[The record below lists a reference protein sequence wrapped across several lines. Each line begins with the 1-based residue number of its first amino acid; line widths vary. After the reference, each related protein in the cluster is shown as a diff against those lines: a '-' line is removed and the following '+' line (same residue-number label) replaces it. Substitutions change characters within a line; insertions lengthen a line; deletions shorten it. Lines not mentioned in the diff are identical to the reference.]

1 MRTKYL
7 FLGVIFSFLGLV
19 SQAQVF
25 LMYGQGFETG
35 EQVNYTVTNNSYEF
49 STSLHAGGLQSLRL
63 KQTTTTDVSMVL
75 DTLDFTQNATL
86 RNVALEFDHIC
97 NIAANMG
104 YGAQICQIF
113 VKRANQSDDQ
123 AIQLSGAHYNKDEE
137 GYSTE
142 FDQTATF
149 NNYSY
154 DEWHNESLG
163 NALWKHERFDINS
176 LLPASVPINERKL
189 IFRFV
194 LKQRLMSGAV
204 PSNAGW
210 WIDNLRIRSSQSEI
224 KKPTINMTLYP
235 DGGAHPSSRG
245 ARIELDARTT
255 VPQGIDNDSVYLF
268 YTVGSNLTPIR
279 LPMHFDGNIV
289 RHDNYTYAHFSARIP
304 FEGYDTLMRF
314 YCVVKD
320 ASTNANEATFPA
332 AADAWVSYW
341 CVRGTEQLGNPAP
354 VGLTGPPNSNFG
366 YCPFPPYLDNRSEW
380 VYDSALL
387 ANAGYGPGAMTE
399 IKFTI
404 GANTQSSTRTNFQLR
419 MKNAPT
425 SHTVVTNGDPVKFTK
440 DYMDVVFDSTFSIG
454 EAAAGAIL
462 PLRFQDTFFYAG
474 KDIVFQ
480 VIYDGTGYVDPAQA
494 TIKMIPAPSS
504 KHTIFFYGLEAFMA
518 GSSNAYTYPDF
529 KTSTNDIGDRPSVV
543 PTQKSNQP
551 LVYDM
556 GISAL
561 VFPNRTTPV
570 VTQPT
575 HFDVQLKNFGVATVN
590 AVRINY
596 ALDDTVT
603 GHFDWTGSLAGG
615 ATTTVTIASGVT
627 LDAGFHTLR
636 AWTQDTLMAG
646 NNYYRDHEPYNN
658 SSKLNNPSD
667 TSFIACAGALSGV
680 RYIGGA
686 TPDYNTIEEFL
697 FSLSQ
702 CGLSDSLIVKLA
714 PGSYAPFTM
723 PVVNGLAGNNY
734 LVFQP
739 ISNGVILYAD
749 ANTGANEIVNLTNVQ
764 NVRFRDINFVRRGGA
779 LTNMVTLGA
788 TSQNCRFDRCEFVDS
803 LANPA
808 AAQRISA
815 MIYSGFAANLTVDG
829 CTFRGGNIGV
839 SLVGQSA
846 DARAQN
852 GTVTR
857 SFFENQ
863 YNNAV
868 NVSYMAGVS
877 IERNEMYDVTS
888 NASYVLLVY
897 SCSGNVR
904 VMANKLYTSHGA
916 GALGVSHI
924 YGTSSNHAFIANNM
938 IVCNDDG
945 QSNLLTTPMNI
956 IQGEWMDVVY
966 NSVKMT
972 AAQRINIATA
982 TMGNSVINSRFL
994 NNIVACF
1001 DESNYALNVVPFSLG
1016 SNDVGHN
1023 VYYSEAYTLNRI
1035 GGSSFHTLDQW
1046 SAASGD
1052 NTSAFLDPAFLNG
1065 SRVDL
1070 RTYNRLIKGLGT
1082 PISGITTDMFDTVRH
1097 AQTPCPGAFE
1107 FVSLYYDFEP
1117 EALASPVA
1125 DTCDMPASVELV
1137 VRLRNSGTTAFTP
1150 NANRTLSL
1158 SYQVNGGAVQT
1169 YQVTQTIPANDTIT
1183 IHTGQML
1190 QLPANGIYDSV
1201 YHIRVWNISS
1211 VDPNQTNDTNTFT
1224 VISRYHQLAASNLT
1238 MTIPYATAATV
1249 VPTAG
1254 VQEWNAYNSAT
1265 APKRRSKLYWY
1276 RSMNDAE
1283 PFYVGDTLVTES
1295 LRQDTHFYFK
1305 QRRSAPIVRIT
1316 QVQFKP
1322 NNAVGLTDPM
1332 PQWMKSTTKFAVQL
1346 TNVGDDTAYLAGDT
1360 LIMVSPTSTYNNKVL
1375 CFWDVRI
1382 APGESMVVQY
1392 VDGTSTNPAA
1402 TIHFGQVI
1410 SPAVNANIGL
1420 VYRHNGVVEDA
1431 VALNA
1436 VISTNTTNAVRWATQ
1451 NVPNYV
1457 WSGAALSVTPNTTG
1471 GIVRTAFNGTASD
1484 WRMSTNANPMFIGD
1498 VDNAWIR
1505 YSDNG
1510 CPTEF
1515 ATATVLMQSVPTA
1528 DIGVEAGEL
1537 PSGCGL
1543 GNETVTATLHNYGT
1557 QTATGMVMH
1566 YQADGGAVVTE
1577 NMSGTVVPGAERTFT
1592 FTQPL
1597 NMSVSQNQTI
1607 NVKVWVSGVSGDT
1620 YQVNDTDYV
1629 SARSLYQP
1637 GLPTVTSPR
1646 TVAYGL
1652 TETIVANPGPGAI
1665 AVWYDSLN
1673 NVLDTGDVYV
1683 TAPLYSPEI
1692 IGLRYVVSDTI
1703 GGHIGTLADLTAK
1716 AAYPSPYQPN
1726 NKFVKQQF
1734 IYSAHELR
1742 KMGLQA
1748 GEPVTSLSF
1757 HLDSVWLNVQAVNFV
1772 NYYISLGHTTD
1783 TIYANANAN
1792 AWKTTQLV
1800 YTRSPFVLRSSSV
1813 HQWVSHEF
1821 DTPFTWDGVSSIAVQ
1836 VAYELAEAVTTGV
1849 QTAFTAKANTTLY
1862 KAQNSAL
1869 SPSVT
1874 GYTGASTRSNNRPDI
1889 VFNHPDHIID
1899 TVLFGCEGP
1908 IKPITINVSGVPS
1921 YDARIAWPDG
1931 YDTVTYNS
1939 CGNVEMDVD
1948 LRNFGANVINGAEL
1962 RYSID
1967 GGALQST
1974 NVTGSIAV
1982 GATSRVRLMSRP
1994 IAPGRHSI
2002 KAIVVVAGDIVHDND
2017 TIEMP
2022 FMVRFCGGTYTIAS
2036 AATADFHTIGAAVDT
2051 LNSVGIDGP
2060 VVFRVAAGVYNEQ
2073 VVLHQIAGSST
2084 TNTITFRGASD
2095 TTVLMTASTSQNL
2108 NYVLQLD
2115 GAANVIVDSMRIV
2128 ARPTAN
2134 NVNYAN
2140 AVVMQD
2146 ARNIVIQNST
2156 IRVKGTINNTNA
2168 SCVILQGNVQQ
2179 LQVLNSW
2186 IDSGYFSV
2194 KNMGTVENYK
2204 DIVFR
2209 NNRITNFW
2217 NRGIELQG
2225 VTNINI
2231 TQNEIMSG
2239 VNITGRGLV
2248 GISLTNVDSAFMISK
2263 NKIYLIDEKNG
2274 GKQGIF
2280 LSSVKCSNQQYGAI
2294 VNNMI
2299 SCYGTAVAGL
2309 TNPGGIIMTDCEYVN
2324 VYYNSVRVYSGTAV
2338 ASRAMMLTKTNN
2350 TGASHHIQ
2358 VMNNIF
2364 ANYSSFAYYVTDGGI
2379 LTSSDYNAFYAG
2391 AANFAYWGANC
2402 ATLANLQATSQ
2413 RDASSVNDEA
2423 YFAAINDLHL
2433 LVTNFAGKAQ
2443 YNPDVTD
2450 DIDGTERPSIPAP
2463 TIGAH
2468 QMTILSRNMSIVRIL
2483 SPMMPPNRNNPYNIE
2498 TDSVLVKVI
2507 FYNNGSATETN
2518 AYWYAYIKD
2527 HETGNRS
2534 ANKPLGTLLA
2544 GQSKTDSVWM
2554 PTQLGVIDTQMVRVM
2569 LISENDSD
2577 STDNVSDTAFYLA
2590 PAYDL
2595 EAQKIQVSKT
2605 GCSLQD
2611 VSVSITLKNVGFK
2624 DLPANTQYEIG
2635 FHTQAYYPSYQQNN
2649 PMNNRLNIA
2658 TMPDTVREIHTLATV
2673 LPKGQPRTI
2682 TFDSIANLYPTD
2694 TVLNIKVRLNGWCH
2708 YQYDITSTNDST
2720 GTAASASPVIDS
2732 WYTPA
2737 APVGRDTTF
2746 AYGTWGEVTA
2756 SQINQRPIMWYR
2768 DSTASPFFSVT
2779 GTNLAAYNTS
2789 CRWNTTPRY
2798 YHDSTYYLRC
2808 QSDKSCPSYFSEV
2821 HVHVAPQVPTD
2832 VALETVL
2839 TPLGGRVYMENDTV
2853 RVRIANYGTQTVSD
2867 IPITYQVRKNANTN
2881 PIQQVTETCHV
2892 TLQPGQT
2899 HVYTFDSLFQYSTPL
2914 SAGNFFLRAWTN
2926 LDGDMVRRNDTLRW
2940 VNQLRP
2946 VAANNTLID
2955 YPFSA
2960 LAESTYGTRTN
2971 SPNGAM
2977 DIARVS
2983 FNEIDIDLPPMGR
2996 SYTNFGTYSN
3006 PDWPVLHL
3014 SRGTTDSILVAI
3026 SIPNSSERERGKVAV
3041 YIDFNRNGSFLNVG
3055 EDVVTSATMFTD
3067 EVLRRTITV
3076 PRWASFGYMKMRV
3089 VVSNYDK
3096 EPTPNMESADGHMVD
3111 FLVFVDP
3118 QVPETD
3124 LAITQIVSPRSAL
3137 IRNDNPVTVSF
3148 RMANKGTTPI
3158 TSADLIYLRQSGG
3171 YGSSLVD
3178 TLHWTGVLPAGTST
3192 VVTLP
3197 DEVFDYGTTHYAI
3210 WHNLQNDGNRSND
3223 TLTYEYHHFHTV
3235 VLTIDD
3241 NFDSLNYWYAPTG
3254 NIHNP
3259 YTRNYWQCGIPGKNR
3274 IAAAYSEP
3282 NAWVTDLHANN
3293 IITGRRGN
3301 VSYLY
3306 SPVIDISQ
3314 IRSDTLAFRLQRNL
3328 TNNSFA
3334 HVEFYNY
3341 RNEWEKLVDTVGNR
3355 WYNNEDDLRFDG
3367 TSNGFTEYKI
3377 STDVISGDFNEKLQ
3391 FRFVYTTP
3399 QTSNDGAGFGEG
3411 CAVDDFRIGRA
3422 RRRIDVGV
3430 VDVITPAAPRYGE
3443 TYYPEVVVKNYGYEA
3458 VTSVNM
3464 GYTYYGT
3471 YLAPMATF
3479 SCNIPAGG
3487 YDTLQFSSPFI
3498 VTSDFPDTF
3507 AFVAF
3512 TKLSADI
3519 YTDND
3524 TLTRKFALSPLD
3536 EDLEVVDFVYPL
3548 DRVIAGDSVEVTM
3561 RVRNFG
3567 YHEIPSATFTYLI
3580 NGGQR
3585 CVEQVNFQDILGHS
3599 LRTREYCN
3607 YTFRKKFR
3615 AAMGS
3620 MQIQGYVSS
3629 DVNDYI
3635 YNDTIEKR
3643 FMGIASI
3650 TDVAAA
3656 AVVVDTSNY
3665 NWVKVQLVIENRGA
3679 RSVNA
3684 FEVGFWYDNDT
3695 STIVRDT
3702 FYRPETLQAL
3712 ASTTHL
3718 FDVQLPTRSAPY
3730 DHFVGFVHAEGDN
3743 DPSNDTTTQIDR
3755 QFVDIEVLGLIVEE
3769 NAEPDCRVF
3778 IQLRNIGNLALT
3790 GKTIPLRAT
3799 INGNDLSDNIVRRL
3813 DPGRVATVEF
3823 SRTIP
3828 KSPVRSYVG
3837 NGRIQNLAADINPA
3851 NNQSTHVSVVNYVEG
3866 MPTVT
3871 AGILDLGQNYPN
3883 PYAHR
3888 TTVPFSV
3895 PDAARVRFFV
3905 MDAMGKMV
3913 NNFELYAAPGD
3924 NTVELD
3930 MDNYPAGIYYYGI
3943 EVNGER
3949 RMRKM
3954 ILR

>member
-7 FLGVIFSFLGLV
+7 FLGAIFSFLGLV
-19 SQAQVF
+19 SQAQVYE
-25 LMYGQGFETG
+25 MYSQGYETNDP
-35 EQVNYTVTNNSYEF
+35 VNYTITNNGSEF
-49 STSLHAGGLQSLRL
+49 ATNLYVGGQRSLRL
-63 KQTTTTDVSMVL
+63 KQNTTNDVVMLL
-75 DTLDFTQNATL
+75 DTLDFTQNSTL
-86 RNVALEFDHIC
+86 RYVTLEFDHIN
-97 NIAANMG
+97 NIATNLGSTLMG
-104 YGAQICQIF
+104 LIY

-123 AIQLSGAHYNKDEE
+123 YTQLTGQHYRTEE
-137 GYSTE
+137 GS
-142 FDQTATF
+142 DQFPPTASF
-149 NNYSY
+149 NNFSY
-154 DEWHNESLG
+154 DEWHMEPLS
-163 NALWKHERFDINS
+163 NALWKHERFDIDDILS
-176 LLPASVPINERKL
+176 AQVPVNERKL
-189 IFRFV
+189 IFKFV
-194 LKQRLMSGAV
+194 LKKRTLSGSV
-204 PSNAGW
+204 PSDAGW
-210 WIDNLRIRSSQSEI
+210 WIDNMKIRASRDEMI
-224 KKPTINMTLYP
+224 KPIVNMTLYP
-235 DGGAHPSSRG
+235 DGYNHPSSRG
-245 ARIELDARTT
+245 ARIELDAFTT
-255 VPQGIDNDSVYLF
+255 VQQGINNDSVYIL
-268 YTVGSNLTPIR
+268 YTVGSDLTPIR
-279 LPMHFDGNIV
+279 LPMQYDGNIT
-289 RHDNYTYAHFSARIP
+289 RHDNYTYSHYSARIP

-320 ASTNANEATFPA
+320 ASTNANEITFPA
-332 AADAWVSYW
+332 TADTWVSYR
-341 CVRGTEQLGNPAP
+341 CVRGVEQLGNPAP
-354 VGLTGPPNSNFG
+354 VGLTGPPNSNYG
-366 YCPFPPYLDNRSEW
+366 YCPFPPYIDNRSEW

-419 MKNAPT
+419 MKNAPA
-425 SHTVVTNGDPVKFTK
+425 SYTVPSNGDPVKFTK

-480 VIYDGTGYVDPAQA
+480 VFYDGSGTVDPAQA
-494 TIKMIPAPSS
+494 TIKMIPALSS
-504 KHTIFFYGLEAFMA
+504 KQTIFFNGLDAFLG
-518 GSSNAYTYPDF
+518 GSNNAYTNSDF
-529 KTSTNDIGDRPSVV
+529 KTAGDQISNRPSVV
-543 PTQKSNQP
+543 PTQRRNQP
-551 LVYDM
+551 LVHDM
-556 GISAL
+556 GVASL
-561 VFPNRTTPV
+561 VFPNSTNPV

-575 HFDVQLKNFGVATVN
+575 HLDVELKNFGVSTAN
-590 AVRINY
+590 AIRISY
-596 ALDDTVT
+596 AVDDTVT
-603 GHFDWTGSLAGG
+603 GHFDWTGTLAGG
-615 ATTTVTIASGVT
+615 ASTTVTIATGLT
-627 LDAGFHTLR
+627 MAAGFHTFR
-636 AWTQDTLMAG
+636 AWVEDTMTVG
-646 NNYYRDHEPYNN
+646 NNHYRDHEP
-658 SSKLNNPSD
+658 LND
-667 TSFIACAGALSGV
+667 TSFSEFIACAGALTGV
-680 RYIGGA
+680 RYIGGPNA
-686 TPDYNTIEEFL
+686 DYGNIREFL
-697 FSLSQ
+697 FSLSR

-714 PGSYAPFTM
+714 PGAYEPFEM
-723 PVVNGLAGNNY
+723 PVVNGLAGGNY
-734 LVFQP
+734 LVFEP
-739 ISNGVILYAD
+739 ASNGVTMYSASD
-749 ANTGANEIVNLTNVQ
+749 TAAIVNLVNAQ
-764 NVRFRDINFVRRGGA
+764 NVRFRDIKFVRRSGR
-779 LTNMVTLGA
+779 LTNMVTLGP
-788 TSQNCRFDRCEFVDS
+788 TSHNCRFERCEFVDS

-808 AAQRISA
+808 SSH
-815 MIYSGFAANLTVDG
+815 MIASMVHSGFANNLTVDG

-852 GTVTR
+852 GTITR
-857 SFFENQ
+857 SLFENQ

-868 NVSYMAGVS
+868 NVTHMAGVT
-877 IERNEMYDVTS
+877 IERNEMYDVAD

-897 SCSGNVR
+897 SCSGTLR

-916 GALGVSHI
+916 GALGVSNI
-924 YGTSSNHAFIANNM
+924 YGTTANHAFIANNM

-972 AAQRINIATA
+972 ASQRNNVATA
-982 TMGNSVINSRFL
+982 TVGNSVINSRFM

-1001 DESNYALNVVPFSLG
+1001 DESNYALNYVPFSMAN
-1016 SNDVGHN
+1016 NDVGHN

-1035 GGSSFHTLDQW
+1035 GGTNFHALDQW
-1046 SAASGD
+1046 AAATGD

-1117 EALASPVA
+1117 EAMTSPVA

-1137 VRLRNSGTTAFTP
+1137 VRLRNSGVNVFTP
-1150 NANRTLSL
+1150 NATRTLSL
-1158 SYQVNGGAVQT
+1158 SYRVNNGAVHT
-1169 YQVTQTIPANDTIT
+1169 FQVTQTIPADDTIT
-1183 IHTGQML
+1183 IHSGQML
-1190 QLPANGIYDSV
+1190 QLPANGIYDST
-1201 YHIRVWNISS
+1201 YHIKVWTACSN
-1211 VDPNQTNDTNTFT
+1211 DPNQTNDTNIFT
-1224 VISRYHQLAASNLT
+1224 VISRYHQPAASDMTL
-1238 MTIPYATAATV
+1238 TIPYATAATV

-1254 VQEWNAYNSAT
+1254 VQQWDAYASAT

-1276 RSMNDAE
+1276 RSMNDAA
-1283 PFYVGDTLVTES
+1283 PFYVGDTLVTAS

-1346 TNVGDDTAYLAGDT
+1346 TNVGDDTAYLQGDT

-1375 CFWDVRI
+1375 TFWDVRI
-1382 APGESMVVQY
+1382 APGKSIVVQY
-1392 VDGTSTNPAA
+1392 VDGTSTNPAV
-1402 TIHFGQVI
+1402 TIHYGVVV
-1410 SPAVNANIGL
+1410 SPAANANIGII
-1420 VYRHNGVVEDA
+1420 YRHNGVVEDA

-1436 VISTNTTNAVRWATQ
+1436 VITTSTTTSPRWATQ
-1451 NVPNYV
+1451 GVPSHV
-1457 WSGAALSVTPNTTG
+1457 WSGAALTVTPNTTG
-1471 GIVRTAFNGTASD
+1471 GIVRTAFNGRAND
-1484 WRMSTNANPMFIGD
+1484 WRMATAADPMFIGD
-1498 VDNAWIR
+1498 VDGSWIR

-1528 DIGVEAGEL
+1528 DIGVEAGDL
-1537 PSGCGL
+1537 PTGCGL
-1543 GNETVTATLHNYGT
+1543 GNETVTAKLHNYGT

-1592 FTQPL
+1592 FSQPL
-1597 NMSVSQNQTI
+1597 NMAVSQNQTI
-1607 NVKVWVSGVSGDT
+1607 NVKIWVSGVSGDT
-1620 YQVNDTDYV
+1620 YHVNDTDYV
-1629 SARSLYQP
+1629 SSLSLYQP
-1637 GLPTVTSPR
+1637 GLPTVASPR
-1646 TVAYGL
+1646 SVAYGM
-1652 TETIVANPGPGAI
+1652 TETITANPGAGAI

-1683 TAPLYSPEI
+1683 TDPLYAPEV
-1692 IGLRYVVSDTI
+1692 IGLRYVVADTI
-1703 GGHIGTLADLTAK
+1703 GGHIGTLADITAK
-1716 AAYPSPYQPN
+1716 NAYPSPYQPN

-1742 KMGLQA
+1742 KMGLKT
-1748 GEPVTSLSF
+1748 GDVLTSLSF
-1757 HLDSVWLNVQAVNFV
+1757 HLDSIWVNVQAVSFS

-1783 TIYANANAN
+1783 TIYSSTT

-1800 YTRSPFVLRSSSV
+1800 YTRSPFVLRSNSM
-1813 HQWVSHEF
+1813 HQWVAHEF

-1836 VAYELAEAVTTGV
+1836 VAYELTDAVTTGV
-1849 QTAFTAKANTTLY
+1849 QTAFTAKTNTTLH
-1862 KAQNSAL
+1862 KNNNSAL
-1869 SPSVT
+1869 SPSVIGFT
-1874 GYTGASTRSNNRPDI
+1874 AAGTRGNNRPDI
-1889 VFNHPDHIID
+1889 VFNHPDHVID
-1899 TVLFGCEGP
+1899 TVVFGCEGP
-1908 IKPITINVSGVPS
+1908 IKPITINVTGVPT
-1921 YDARIAWPDG
+1921 YDARISWPDG
-1931 YDTVTYNS
+1931 YDAATYNS
-1939 CGNVEMDVD
+1939 CGNVEMDVV
-1948 LRNFGANVINGAEL
+1948 LRNYGGNVITGAQL

-1967 GGALQST
+1967 GGALQTT

-1982 GATSRVRLMSRP
+1982 GATSRVQLMSQP

-2002 KAIVVVAGDIVHDND
+2002 KAIVVVAGDVVHDND

-2022 FMVRFCGGTYTIAS
+2022 FMVRFCGGTYNISS
-2036 AATADFHTIGAAVDT
+2036 AATADFHTISAAVDT
-2051 LNSVGIDGP
+2051 LNVVGIDGP
-2060 VVFRVAAGVYNEQ
+2060 VVFKVASGVYNEQ
-2073 VVLHQIAGSST
+2073 IVLNEIIGSSA
-2084 TNTITFRGASD
+2084 TNTVTFRGVSD

-2108 NYVLQLD
+2108 NYVIKLE
-2115 GAANVIVDSMRIV
+2115 GASNVIIDSMRIE

-2146 ARNIVIQNST
+2146 AQNIVLQNST
-2156 IRVKGTINNTNA
+2156 IRVKGTINNANA
-2168 SCVILQGNVQQ
+2168 SCVVLQGNVKQ

-2186 IDSGYFSV
+2186 IDSGYFSF
-2194 KNMGTVENYK
+2194 KNTGTVENYK
-2204 DIVFR
+2204 DFVFR

-2231 TQNEIMSG
+2231 TQNEIRSG
-2239 VNITGRGLV
+2239 VTIAGRGLV

-2263 NKIYLIDEKNG
+2263 NKIYLIDDKTG
-2274 GKQGIF
+2274 GKQGIY
-2280 LSSVKCSNQQYGAI
+2280 LSSVKCSNQQYGYI

-2299 SCYGTAVAGL
+2299 SCYGSAAAGL

-2324 VYYNSVRVYSGTAV
+2324 VYFNSVRVYSGTAV
-2338 ASRAMMLTKTNN
+2338 ASRAMLLTKTNN
-2350 TGASHHIQ
+2350 TGSSHHIQ
-2358 VMNNIF
+2358 VINNIL
-2364 ANYSSFAYYVTDGGI
+2364 ANYSSFAYYVTDGNI
-2379 LTSSDYNAFYAG
+2379 LSTSDYNAFYAG
-2391 AANFAYWGANC
+2391 ATNFAYWGANC
-2402 ATLANLQATSQ
+2402 ATIDVLRATSN
-2413 RDASSVNDEA
+2413 RDISSRSEEA
-2423 YFAAINDLHL
+2423 YFAAIDDLHL

-2450 DIDGTERPSIPAP
+2450 DIDGTERTSIPAP

-2483 SPMMPPNRNNPYNIE
+2483 SPKMPANRNNPLNIE

-2507 FYNNGSATETN
+2507 IYNNGSATETN
-2518 AYWYAYIKD
+2518 AYWYAYVKD

-2534 ANKPLGTLLA
+2534 ANRPLGTVLS
-2544 GQSKTDSVWM
+2544 GQSVTDSVWM
-2554 PTQLGVIDTQMVRVM
+2554 PTQLGLIDTQMVRVV
-2569 LISENDSD
+2569 LVSENDSD
-2577 STDNVSDTAFYLA
+2577 TTDNVSDTAFYLA

-2595 EAQKIQVSKT
+2595 EAQKIQVSQT
-2605 GCSLQD
+2605 GCDLHN
-2611 VSVSITLKNVGFK
+2611 VTVSITLKNVGFK
-2624 DLPANTQYEIG
+2624 DMPANMPYEIG

-2649 PMNNRLNIA
+2649 PMNNRLAIA
-2658 TMPDTVREIHTLATV
+2658 TMPDTVRETHTFATV
-2673 LPKGQPRTI
+2673 LPKGQPRTV
-2682 TFDSIANLYPTD
+2682 TFDSIVNLYPTD

-2708 YQYDITSTNDST
+2708 YQYDITATNDST
-2720 GTAASASPVIDS
+2720 GAAASASPVIDS

-2756 SQINQRPIMWYR
+2756 SQVNQRPISWYR
-2768 DSTASPFFSVT
+2768 DSTASPFYSVS
-2779 GTNLAAYNTS
+2779 GTNLAAYNAS
-2789 CRWNTTPRY
+2789 RRWSTTPRFF
-2798 YHDSTYYLRC
+2798 HDSTYYLRC
-2808 QSDKSCPSYFSEV
+2808 SSDKNCASHFSEV
-2821 HVHVAPQVPTD
+2821 HVSVAPQVPVD
-2832 VALETVL
+2832 VALETAI

-2853 RVRIANYGTQTVSD
+2853 RVRIVNYGTQAVSD
-2867 IPITYQVRKNANTN
+2867 IPITFQVRKGNNTN
-2881 PIQQVTETCHV
+2881 PIQQVTEICHT

-2899 HVYTFDSLFQYSTPL
+2899 YVYTFDSLFQYSTPL
-2914 SAGNFFLRAWTN
+2914 AAGNFFLRAWTN
-2926 LDGDMVRRNDTLRW
+2926 LDNDMVRRNDTLRW

-2946 VAANNTLID
+2946 TAPNNTLID
-2955 YPFSA
+2955 YPFNA
-2960 LAESTYGTRTN
+2960 LAESTYPTRTN

-2977 DIARVS
+2977 DITRVS
-2983 FNEIDIDLPPMGR
+2983 FNEIDVDLPAMGR
-2996 SYTNFGTYSN
+2996 SYTNFGVYTN
-3006 PDWPVLHL
+3006 PEWPVLHL
-3014 SRGTTDSILVAI
+3014 TRGTTDSILVGI
-3026 SIPNSSERERGKVAV
+3026 SLPGSSERERGKVAV
-3041 YIDFNRNGSFLNVG
+3041 YIDFNRDGSFLNVG
-3055 EDVVTSATMFTD
+3055 EDVVTSTVLFTD

-3076 PRWASFGYMKMRV
+3076 PRTASLGYMKMRV

-3096 EPTPNMESADGHMVD
+3096 EPTPSMESSDGHMVD

-3118 QVPETD
+3118 QAPDTD
-3124 LAITQIVSPRSAL
+3124 LAITQIVSPRSSL
-3137 IRNDNPVTVSF
+3137 IRDDNPVTVSF
-3148 RMANKGTTPI
+3148 RMANKGTTTI
-3158 TSADLIYLRQSGG
+3158 TSADLIYLRQGGG
-3171 YGSSLVD
+3171 YGSTRVD
-3178 TLHWTGVLPAGTST
+3178 TLHWTGVLPAGNSA

-3197 DEVFDYGTTHYAI
+3197 DEVFNYGTTYYAV
-3210 WHNLQNDGNRSND
+3210 WHTLPNDGNTSND
-3223 TLTYEYHHFHTV
+3223 TLLYEYHHFHTIT
-3235 VLTIDD
+3235 LILDD

-3254 NIHNP
+3254 YNL
-3259 YTRNYWQCGIPGKNR
+3259 YTRNYWQCGIPTKNR

-3282 NAWVTDLHANN
+3282 NVWVTDLHSNN

-3314 IRSDTLAFRLQRNL
+3314 IRSDTLSFRMQRNL
-3328 TNNSFA
+3328 TNGSYA

-3355 WYNNEDDLRFDG
+3355 WYNNVDDLRFDN
-3367 TSNGFTEYKI
+3367 TSNGYTEYKM

-3399 QTSNDGAGFGEG
+3399 QTSNDGAGFAEG
-3411 CAVDDFRIGRA
+3411 CAIDDFRIGRA

-3430 VDVITPAAPRYGE
+3430 VDVITPSAPRYGE
-3443 TYYPEVVVKNYGYEA
+3443 TYYPEVVVKNFGLDTI
-3458 VTSVNM
+3458 TSVNM

-3479 SCNIPAGG
+3479 SCNIPPDG
-3487 YDTLQFSSPFI
+3487 YDTLQFSTPFI

-3507 AFVAF
+3507 TFVAF

-3519 YTDND
+3519 YTNND
-3524 TLTRKFALSPLD
+3524 TLKRDFALSPLD
-3536 EDLEVVDFVYPL
+3536 EDLAAVEFVYPL
-3548 DRVIAGDSVEVTM
+3548 NRVIAGDSVEVTM

-3567 YHEIPSATFTYLI
+3567 YNEIPSATFTYII

-3585 CVEQVNFQDILGHS
+3585 CVEQVNFEDILNHP

-3607 YTFRKKFR
+3607 YTFRQKFR
-3615 AAMGS
+3615 AAMGN
-3620 MQIQGYVSS
+3620 MQITGYVES
-3629 DVNDYI
+3629 DVNDYV
-3635 YNDTIEKR
+3635 YNDTIQKR

-3799 INGNDLSDNIVRRL
+3799 INGNELSDNIVRRL
-3813 DPGRVATVEF
+3813 DPGRIATVEF

-3837 NGRIQNLAADINPA
+3837 NGRIQNLAADVNPA
-3851 NNQSTHVSVVNYVEG
+3851 NNQTTHVAVVNYVEG

-3871 AGILDLGQNYPN
+3871 AGVLDLGQNYPN

-3913 NNFELYAAPGD
+3913 NSFELYAAPGD

-3930 MDNYPAGIYYYGI
+3930 MDNYPSGVYYYGI